1 MSLSAGTLT
10 LDGLGNSD
18 AQWIFQMAST
28 LATSPYT
35 SFILQNGA
43 QAKNVYWKVGSSAT
57 IGHSSSFVGNIIA
70 YASIS
75 FGQTSV
81 LNGRGLAGAGVSF
94 AGDSSV
100 TQPAV

>member
-28 LATSPYT
+28 LVTSPYT

-43 QAKNVYWKVGSSAT
+43 QTKNVYWKVGSSAT
-57 IGHSSSFVGNIIA
+57 IGHSSSFVGNIVA

-81 LNGRGLAGAGVSF
+81 LSGRGLAGAGVSF

-100 TQPAV
+100 TLPAV